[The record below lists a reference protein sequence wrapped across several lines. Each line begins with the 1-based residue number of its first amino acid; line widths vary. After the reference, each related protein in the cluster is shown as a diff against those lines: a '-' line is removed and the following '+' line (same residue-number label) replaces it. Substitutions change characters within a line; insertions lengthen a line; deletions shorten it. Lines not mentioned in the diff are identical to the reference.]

1 MGEYPYPSN
10 IFLPQADL
18 LPGRTQTAE
27 HLTAENLGKAP
38 VPAASSV
45 AATTLPPQ
53 TKEKGDRSRSQF
65 IEDPDVPAMFRAQLK
80 DCEYRHV
87 RLPVRAVLGTKLPW

>member
-1 MGEYPYPSN
+1 MGEYPYPSK
-10 IFLPQADL
+10 ILLPQADL

-27 HLTAENLGKAP
+27 HLTAENLGKTP

-80 DCEYRHV
+80 DCEYRYV